1 MQRTTDAGRIED
13 DTGASAVLATVCHP
27 LMDHAPMD
35 HSNSADVPA
44 AVPLA
49 RSPRS
54 PLWRFARAI
63 SNPWVSISLLVV
75 VFIHQAVGSA
85 FYTVRQSF
93 EVNEMEWFNG
103 GASLLLWVVICIC
116 MITASIVRVPWTW
129 RKVGTHLTHFG
140 VVMMVITCGIYFGY
154 KHEGDALL
162 VRHYIKVE
170 SADGAC
176 RLLPNPGYRAVFGA
190 GTATVQSIMPKWTIL
205 SPAGKSEQ
213 AWAVMVE
220 IELPDTPKFTATLI
234 EDRPDLTQYT
244 LAGRQPQS
252 FMPEY
257 PEMVAAD
264 GRLHAVTADGKSV
277 LSTEVTKGAKS
288 VEPLTG
294 GERSLEITGVTVDFP
309 LMTDGFQGRSGT
321 MIEWTLKTPAGQQS
335 GSSVVGEPTLT
346 RFQRARVKTPPDARL
361 KTIALEPAPYA
372 LAYHKDRSALWV
384 RREEV
389 AERSDPLQPMRS
401 MDAQSVIALPIVG
414 LPRYH
419 ERGSFFDSAKPLNLA
434 IGPVNNVEFSVT
446 AFAPYARLTTQ
457 WKDVADAPPD
467 PRLELA
473 LTVGSKEE
481 SRMLPPSPIEALESQ
496 PLVWIFC
503 ADQTAYDTLLSR
515 LKQRFPETGK
525 KPTTLD
531 ENASPRLVFI
541 SSPVISTPKS
551 LELWVGIP
559 DAGLQMYPVKIGGEV
574 QVDLYGEKL
583 PIRLKQLLQTPRRV
597 TEPVVVP
604 QEQRTS
610 RMSVGDYESLIQVTA
625 TSGGR
630 TTSVWVPYTPYP
642 HLPRDLGNDGALGMY
657 APRPVTIDVPG
668 AGRFELCYGKEPLP
682 MPGNIWMTGF
692 DVPRRPGSNSPSEFY
707 CHVAYGDVANP
718 QNAVIHMNEPLAW
731 RDTFFFQAGWDP
743 QSQAL
748 TVLGVGNRP
757 AGAAMLISAIILAC
771 GMALSGG
778 MAALAGRKS

>member
-1 MQRTTDAGRIED
+1 M
-13 DTGASAVLATVCHP
+13 V
-27 LMDHAPMD
+27 
-35 HSNSADVPA
+35 HSSSTAVPA
-44 AVPLA
+44 AVPA
-49 RSPRS
+49 ATPSPRS

-63 SNPWVSISLLVV
+63 SNPWVSISLLIV

-85 FYTVRQSF
+85 LYTVRQNF

-103 GASLLLWVVICIC
+103 GASLLLWVVICVC
-116 MITASIVRVPWTW
+116 LTTASIVRVPWTW
-129 RKVGTHLTHFG
+129 RKAGTHVTHFG
-140 VVMMVITCGIYFGY
+140 VVLLVITCGIYFGY

-162 VRHYIKVE
+162 VRHYVKVE

-176 RLLPNPGYRAVFGA
+176 RLLPNPGYSAAFGA
-190 GTATVQSIMPKWTIL
+190 GTATVQSIMPRWTIL

-213 AWAVMVE
+213 AWAIMVE
-220 IELPDTPKFTATLI
+220 VELPDAPKFTATLI

-244 LAGRQPQS
+244 IAGRQPQS

-257 PEMVAAD
+257 PGMVATD
-264 GRLHAVTADGKSV
+264 GRLHALTADGKSV
-277 LSTEVTKGAKS
+277 LSTDLTKGAKA
-288 VEPLTG
+288 VEPMTG
-294 GERSLEITGVTVDFP
+294 GERSLEITNVTVDFP
-309 LMTDGFQGRSGT
+309 LLAEGFQGRNGT

-361 KTIALEPAPYA
+361 TAIALEPAPYA

-384 RREEV
+384 RREDV
-389 AERSDPLQPMRS
+389 AVRSDPLQPMRP
-401 MDAQSVIALPIVG
+401 MDAQSVSALPMVG

-419 ERGSFFDSAKPLNLA
+419 EHGSFFNAKKPLNLA
-434 IGPVNNVEFSVT
+434 IGSVNNVAFSVT
-446 AFAPYARLTTQ
+446 DFAPYARLSTG

-467 PRLELA
+467 PQLELV
-473 LTVGSKEE
+473 LTVGGKEE
-481 SRMLPPSPIEALESQ
+481 SRMLPPSPAEAMETQ
-496 PLVWIFC
+496 ALVWVFC
-503 ADQTAYDTLLSR
+503 SDQTAYDALLAK
-515 LKQRFPETGK
+515 LKQRFPVTEKITSE
-525 KPTTLD
+525 PD

-541 SSPVISTPKS
+541 SSPVISTPKAV
-551 LELWVGIP
+551 ELWVGLP
-559 DAGLQMYPVKIGGEV
+559 DVGVRMYPLTIGSEV
-574 QVDLYGEKL
+574 QVDLFGEKL
-583 PIRLKQLLQTPRRV
+583 PIRLKQLLQSPRRV

-610 RMSVGDYESLIQVTA
+610 RMSVGDYESLIHVTA

-630 TTSVWVPYTPYP
+630 STSVWVPYTPYP
-642 HLPRDLGNDGALGMY
+642 HLPRNLGNEGALGMY
-657 APRPVTIDVPG
+657 APRPVMIDVPG
-668 AGRFELCYGKEPLP
+668 AGRFELCYGKEPLA

-692 DVPRRPGSNSPSEFY
+692 DVPRRPGSNSPSEFF
-707 CHVAYGDVANP
+707 CHVGYGDVADP
-718 QNAVIHMNEPLAW
+718 QKATIHMNAPLAW
-731 RDTFFFQAGWDP
+731 RDTFFFQASWDP

-757 AGAAMLISAIILAC
+757 AGVAMLIASIVLAF